1 MIGEMN
7 VRLLPWLVALIGLA
21 IPLVG
26 SGFIG
31 WQLVIVWLVALA
43 LIFVLSRQIV
53 ATPPQKITAA
63 LLLVPLLFALAWEGG
78 WWLIP
83 ADLTWLVIELR
94 QLLAERTAAARQ

>member
-1 MIGEMN
+1 MN

-21 IPLVG
+21 IPLVV

-53 ATPPQKITAA
+53 ATPPQQIGAA
-63 LLLVPLLFALAWEGG
+63 LLLLPLLLALAGEGG

-83 ADLTWLVIELR
+83 AVLSWLVIEAR
-94 QLLAERTAAARQ
+94 QLFAQRTAAAHHSGH